1 MSQSS
6 LPKVDVDANPSSE
19 PRCADDLSAEQSS
32 EPLFDTAQP
41 VDLAAIDLQ
50 DIDMAD
56 ADPEEL
62 DAQHTEW
69 LDADG
74 AVIAADQAVTLTA
87 TAKASPW
94 RHLRHLRHLRHTGAV
109 LHAASLG
116 ARELTH
122 LVAEMHGTITR
133 LPSPINRNYQAELAH
148 APFPYRIV
156 AGVFDQI
163 GQKARYLSPQD
174 NEADGIALQAQAV
187 LNGVSGDKLADWR
200 SSLAFELSLRDADGQ
215 RLAGRDWVNASDHGH
230 VLLIHGLCGSDQDWN
245 NPAAR
250 QLTAHVQTAG
260 DAVAWLRYNT
270 GQSIAENGR
279 ALDALLQQCLAG
291 RQTPLRVLGY
301 SMGGLLIRS
310 ACYWAEQ
317 HGHDW
322 VKHLS
327 HVACLGTP
335 HLGAPAERLGNMAN
349 GLLGFTPYTKPLAR
363 LGNIRSRGIKD
374 LSHGWVTP
382 DHLFVT
388 LPAQTQVLLI
398 AAAISARHEGN
409 LVGDGLV
416 PVRSAFAEY
425 HGQPLLTG
433 KMVQRRLISDLAHI
447 PIVSDVRVFQA
458 VQEWLQQTHG
468 LPNVLSEIQPVDEV
482 VVGSVELLD

>member
-1 MSQSS
+1 MSQPL
-6 LPKVDVDANPSSE
+6 LPIPDSDEIDSIIAT
-19 PRCADDLSAEQSS
+19 DL
-32 EPLFDTAQP
+32 
-41 VDLAAIDLQ
+41 I
-50 DIDMAD
+50 
-56 ADPEEL
+56 
-62 DAQHTEW
+62 
-69 LDADG
+69 
-74 AVIAADQAVTLTA
+74 AVIDPLNLPLPEVVVVDGMPIVQRSA
-87 TAKASPW
+87 W

-122 LVAEMHGTITR
+122 LVAEMHGTITH

-148 APFPYRIV
+148 APFPYRII
-156 AGVFDQI
+156 AGIFDQVAK
-163 GQKARYLSPQD
+163 KARYLSPQD
-174 NEADGIALQAQAV
+174 NDADGIALQAQAI
-187 LNGVSGDKLADWR
+187 LNGVSGDKLADWG
-200 SSLAFELSLRDADGQ
+200 SSLAFELSLRDIEGHRIAI
-215 RLAGRDWVNASDHGH
+215 RDWANASAQGY
-230 VLLIHGLCGSDQDWN
+230 VLLIHGLCNSEQDWN

-250 QLTAHVQTAG
+250 QLTDHLQAAG
-260 DAVAWLRYNT
+260 HAVAWLRYNT
-270 GQSIAENGR
+270 GQTIAENGR
-279 ALDALLQQCLAG
+279 ALDALLTECFAK
-291 RQTPLRVLGY
+291 RETPLQVIGY

-322 VKHLS
+322 VKQLS

-433 KMVQRRLISDLAHI
+433 KMVQRRLISNLAHI

-458 VQEWLQQTHG
+458 VQDWLQQTHG

-482 VVGSVELLD
+482 TVGSVQVLGEVY

>member
-1 MSQSS
+1 MQAVES
-6 LPKVDVDANPSSE
+6 
-19 PRCADDLSAEQSS
+19 
-32 EPLFDTAQP
+32 
-41 VDLAAIDLQ
+41 DLA
-50 DIDMAD
+50 D
-56 ADPEEL
+56 AVSI
-62 DAQHTEW
+62 T
-69 LDADG
+69 
-74 AVIAADQAVTLTA
+74 TA
-87 TAKASPW
+87 PVKGSPW
-94 RHLRHLRHLRHTGAV
+94 RHLRHLRHTGAI

-122 LVAEMHGTITR
+122 LVAEMHGTITH

-163 GQKARYLSPQD
+163 AKNARYLSPQD
-174 NEADGIALQAQAV
+174 HDADGVALQAQAI
-187 LNGVSGDKLADWR
+187 LNGVSGDKLADWG

-215 RLAGRDWVNASDHGH
+215 RLAAREWINASSQGH

-250 QLTAHVQTAG
+250 QLTDHLQAAG
-260 DAVAWLRYNT
+260 HAVAWLRYNT
-270 GQSIAENGR
+270 GQTIAENGR
-279 ALDALLQQCLAG
+279 ALDALLTECFAK
-291 RQTPLRVLGY
+291 RDTPLQVIGY

-317 HGHDW
+317 HAHQW
-322 VKHLS
+322 PNRLT

-382 DHLFVT
+382 DHLFTT
-388 LPAQTQVLLI
+388 LPTQAQVLLI
-398 AAAISARHEGN
+398 AAAISARHEEN

-425 HGQPLLTG
+425 HGQALLTG
-433 KMVQRRLISDLAHI
+433 KQVQRRLISDLAHI
-447 PIVSDVRVFQA
+447 PIVSDARVFQT
-458 VQEWLQQTHG
+458 VQQWLQQTHG
-468 LPNVLSEIQPVDEV
+468 LPNVLNEIQPMDEV
-482 VVGSVELLD
+482 AVGSAEVLSEVH

>member
-6 LPKVDVDANPSSE
+6 LPNIDTDVTPSSDQQLTD
-19 PRCADDLSAEQSS
+19 ALSVEQ
-32 EPLFDTAQP
+32 PLILDAAQP

-50 DIDMAD
+50 DLDLSD
-56 ADPEEL
+56 LDTDVDV
-62 DAQHTEW
+62 DAQPVDVSMIEAE
-69 LDADG
+69 L
-74 AVIAADQAVTLTA
+74 AVALSA

-94 RHLRHLRHLRHTGAV
+94 RHLRHFRHLRHTGAV

-133 LPSPINRNYQAELAH
+133 LPSPINRDYQAELAH

-156 AGVFDQI
+156 AGLFDKI

-187 LNGVSGDKLADWR
+187 LNGVSGDKLADWN
-200 SSLAFELSLRDADGQ
+200 SSLAFELSLRDVDGQ
-215 RLAGRDWVNASDHGH
+215 RLAGRDWVNASSQGH

-250 QLTAHVQTAG
+250 QLIDQLQATG

-279 ALDALLQQCLAG
+279 ALDALLQQCFAG

-322 VKHLS
+322 VKNLS

-374 LSHGWVTP
+374 LSHGWINP
-382 DHLFVT
+382 EHLFT
-388 LPAQTQVLLI
+388 LLPAQTQVLLI

-433 KMVQRRLISDLAHI
+433 KMVQRRLISNLAHI

-468 LPNVLSEIQPVDEV
+468 LPNVLSEIQPVAEMVEV
-482 VVGSVELLD
+482 ATY